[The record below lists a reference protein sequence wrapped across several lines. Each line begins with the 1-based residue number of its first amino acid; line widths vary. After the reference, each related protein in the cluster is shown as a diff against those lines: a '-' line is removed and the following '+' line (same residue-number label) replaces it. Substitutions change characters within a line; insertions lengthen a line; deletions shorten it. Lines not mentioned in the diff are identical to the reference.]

1 MELLLALVAAGA
13 VAAVL
18 AIAHYAFWTRR
29 LRQPIRDDGIVRAQT
44 ADGWRLALGI
54 RLPRGEERRPP
65 VLLVHGLSANRWML
79 DSGVESFSLA
89 AYLARHGFRTFAL
102 DLRGH
107 GDSRDAPRR
116 AGDWDFDAYVH
127 RDVPAALEAIRRD
140 TGEERV
146 LWVGHSLG
154 AVAGMVSCQL
164 HADRIAGLVAI
175 AGPVSFDAEGLVA
188 RYLGWGF
195 LVDGRFNRTLARMI
209 APWAGVLHPVA
220 AEIAINGR
228 NMDRPVFQR
237 TMANSIEDVPH
248 GVFLQLA
255 DWVLHDVCRSADGR
269 RDYRAGLA
277 GCRQPALFLAAPR
290 DYLAPPAVVG
300 KAHALWGGEKRLVE
314 FKLENGHAAD
324 YGHTDLLLGKRAP
337 HDVYPVVLR
346 WLLEHARDR
355 RGASARAGGERAPG
369 SSDVAPGPALAAGAG
384 PPPGG
389 PVGEGVP

>member
-1 MELLLALVAAGA
+1 LRYISRQMEIFYAVVAAGA
-13 VAAVL
+13 VVAVL

-44 ADGWRLALGI
+44 SDGWRLALGI
-54 RLPRGEERRPP
+54 RLPRQAEGRPP

-79 DSGVESFSLA
+79 DAGVERFSLA
-89 AYLARHGFRTFAL
+89 AHLARHGFRTFAL

-116 AGDWDFDAYVH
+116 AGDWDFDTYVT
-127 RDVPAALEAIRRD
+127 RDVPAALDAIRRD

-209 APWAGVLHPVA
+209 APWAGVFHPA
-220 AEIAINGR
+220 ASEIAINGR

-237 TMANSIEDVPH
+237 LMANAIDDVPH

-255 DWVLHDVCRSADGR
+255 DWVLRDVCRSADGS

-277 GCRQPALFLAAPR
+277 SCRQPALFLSAPL
-290 DYLAPPAVVG
+290 DYLAPPGVVA

-314 FKLENGHAAD
+314 FKVENGYSAD
-324 YGHTDLLLGKRAP
+324 YGHVDLLVGKRAP
-337 HDVYPVVLR
+337 QEVHPVVLR
-346 WLLEHARDR
+346 WLLERS
-355 RGASARAGGERAPG
+355 GAGGGA
-369 SSDVAPGPALAAGAG
+369 AAGG
-384 PPPGG
+384 VGG
-389 PVGEGVP
+389 GIDEGVA